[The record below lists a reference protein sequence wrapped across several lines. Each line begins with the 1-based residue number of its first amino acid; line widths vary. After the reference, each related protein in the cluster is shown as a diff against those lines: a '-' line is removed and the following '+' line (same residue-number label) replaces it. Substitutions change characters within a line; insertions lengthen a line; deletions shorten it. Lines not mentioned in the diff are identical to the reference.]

1 MPQIK
6 VLVQEADSYIRDILQ
21 FILEEEDYTV
31 LMTAHCDE
39 MIEKIYS
46 FNPEVVLLDYKI
58 SGKQSVETCRKIKK
72 VFPGIPVIALS
83 CNPMIP
89 QVYKLAGFDDYIEKP
104 FELDHFIHLMKR
116 HTQSMQAS
124 A

>member
-1 MPQIK
+1 
-6 VLVQEADSYIRDILQ
+6 
-21 FILEEEDYTV
+21 
-31 LMTAHCDE
+31 MTAHCDGVIE
-39 MIEKIYS
+39 MIQR

-58 SGKQSVETCRKIKK
+58 TGKKSVETCRKIKAL
-72 VFPGIPVIALS
+72 FPNLTVIALS

-104 FELDHFIHLMKR
+104 FELDKFIHLMKR
-116 HTQSMQAS
+116 HTQSLQAT

>member
-1 MPQIK
+1 MSQIK
-6 VLVQEADSYIRDILQ
+6 VLVQEADSYIQDILQ
-21 FILEEEDYTV
+21 FILEEEDYAV
-31 LMTAHCDE
+31 KMTASCDE
-39 MIEKIYS
+39 IIGLINS

-58 SGKQSVETCRKIKK
+58 TGKKSVETCRKIKK
-72 VFPGIPVIALS
+72 IFPGLTVIALS

-104 FELDHFIHLMKR
+104 FELDRFIHLMKK
-116 HTQSMQAS
+116 HTQSMQAT